1 MNDIQLTGD
10 GNKFDWTFTETDLV
24 DVKGDASLVSAIR
37 HALLLKNNELAQSLY
52 MGQGNKITDLVKNAD
67 VYSAEEIVKETLEE
81 NIRKI
86 RGVQDAKVELTIN
99 SDSTIN
105 VTLAKITKENGEEIT
120 IGL

>member
-52 MGQGNKITDLVKNAD
+52 MGQGNKITNLVKNAD